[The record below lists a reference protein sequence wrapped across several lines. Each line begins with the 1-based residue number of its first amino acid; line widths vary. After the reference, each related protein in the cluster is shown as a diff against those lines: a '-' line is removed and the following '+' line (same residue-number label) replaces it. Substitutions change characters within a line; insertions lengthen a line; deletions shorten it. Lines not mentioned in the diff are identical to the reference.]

1 MNASQKEFLAQGHGQ
16 TGSWVDL
23 ANSEEWDTYGNPTD
37 HLDNPA
43 WIPFFLRQWH
53 FTKPARESAP
63 IAKLKALR
71 SALRKSC
78 EALFAGER
86 VPSPQLRMFNE
97 VLNVAGKQ
105 QVVQSQ
111 NGLQIRFVPEN
122 SGWDWIMAEVV
133 RRFAETLSSGEVAR
147 IKLCQN
153 ADCRWVFYDQTKGRT
168 RCWCSSKS
176 CGNRERVRRAR
187 AKQSR

>member
-1 MNASQKEFLAQGHGQ
+1 MNTSRKEFLAQGHGK
-16 TGSWVDL
+16 TGPWVDL
-23 ANSEEWDTYGNPTD
+23 VNSQEWDTYGNPTD

-53 FTKPARESAP
+53 FMKPARESAP
-63 IAKLKALR
+63 LAKLKALR

-78 EALFAGER
+78 EALSAR
-86 VPSPQLRMFNE
+86 KPVPPPQLHMLNG

-105 QVVQSQ
+105 QVVQRQ
-111 NGLQIRFVPEN
+111 NGLQIQFVPQK
-122 SGWDWIMAEVV
+122 SGWDWTMAEIV
-133 RRFAETLSSGEVAR
+133 RSFAETLSSGEAAR
-147 IKLCQN
+147 IKSCQN
-153 ADCRWVFYDQTKGRT
+153 ADCRWIFYDETKART

-187 AKQSR
+187 ARIKD

>member
-1 MNASQKEFLAQGHGQ
+1 MNTSDKEFPAQGHG
-16 TGSWVDL
+16 TTSPWVDL
-23 ANSEEWDTYGNPTD
+23 VNSLEWDAYGNSTD

-78 EALFAGER
+78 EALSAPKP
-86 VPSPQLRMFNE
+86 VPSPQLRILNE
-97 VLNVAGKQ
+97 VLNVAGKHE
-105 QVVQSQ
+105 VVQRQ
-111 NGLQIRFVPEN
+111 NGLQIQFVPEK
-122 SGWDWIMAEVV
+122 SGWVWIMAETV
-133 RRFAETLSSGEVAR
+133 RSFAETLNSGEAAR
-147 IKLCQN
+147 IKFCQN
-153 ADCRWVFYDQTKGRT
+153 ADCRWIFYDQTKGRT

-187 AKQSR
+187 ARMKD